1 MDERSRI
8 RGAVIRLFQ
17 HRAGASL
24 VGFLERTTAQAADYL
39 PVLTY
44 HRVAPRSADHLD
56 PGLISATPEELDDHL
71 RHLGARF
78 TFLTL
83 SELLAVRSGTTRLRR
98 RSILLTFDDAY
109 GDFLEHA
116 WPVLERH
123 GVPATLFVPT
133 GYPDDPTSVFPWE
146 RLYHSIM
153 RSERSALVDAL
164 PPRDAGT
171 DRLTKYRVVSRLIAE
186 LPWEASLA
194 AIDRLSS
201 DLEPPPQENPV
212 LGWQELI
219 RLAGG
224 GLDLAAHTH
233 GHVRLDRAPVSVI
246 DREIRRS
253 LDELTRRIGRVLPV
267 LAYPAGHHDALVVE
281 RARAAGIEVAF
292 TTRRGLN
299 DVRRCDWMRMR
310 RINVGPR
317 SSLALIRAQ
326 LIPGFA
332 RLTGA

>member
-1 MDERSRI
+1 MVGLLERSTLP
-8 RGAVIRLFQ
+8 APE
-17 HRAGASL
+17 S
-24 VGFLERTTAQAADYL
+24 L

-56 PGLISATPEELDDHL
+56 PGLISATPEELDDHI
-71 RHLGARF
+71 RHLATRF

-83 SELLAVRSGTTRLRR
+83 RELLAIRSGTTRLRR

-109 GDFLEHA
+109 ADFHEHA

-133 GYPDDPTSVFPWE
+133 GYPDNPTSVFPWE

-153 RSERSALVDAL
+153 RSERSELVDAL
-164 PPRDAGT
+164 PPRSAGA
-171 DRLTKYRVVSRLIAE
+171 DRLMKYRVVSRMVAE
-186 LPWEASLA
+186 LPWETSLA
-194 AIDRLSS
+194 AVDQLCSA
-201 DLEPPPQENPV
+201 LEPPPQENPV
-212 LGWQELI
+212 LGWQALI
-219 RLAGG
+219 ALAGS
-224 GLDLAAHTH
+224 GLELAAHTH
-233 GHVRLDRAPVSVI
+233 WHVRLDRAPVSVV

-253 LDELTRRIGRVLPV
+253 LEELKRRIGAVLPV

-292 TTRRGLN
+292 TTGRGLN

-326 LIPGFA
+326 LIPGVA
-332 RLTGA
+332 RLAGG